1 MKMFYLPPF
10 VIMFIFAFHWN
21 SFRIFFSWDFFSLI
35 ELHIYLLIELHIT
48 ARYGMQYHAVC
59 WRSSLLLFK
68 HSEVLHLAKENDESK
83 KNILVLHDEFNSYV
97 TYRMFEEHK
106 NVISNLLY
114 RRWIYKELGRV
125 PSYQFRNRRW
135 QTAVKSGWLT
145 SLRVTKVKIGVSY
158 EKCHTNHD

>member
-1 MKMFYLPPF
+1 MG
-10 VIMFIFAFHWN
+10 IF
-21 SFRIFFSWDFFSLI
+21 SFLAV
-35 ELHIYLLIELHIT
+35 HIYLLIELHIT
-48 ARYGMQYHAVC
+48 AQDGMQYHAIC

-83 KNILVLHDEFNSYV
+83 KNIFLLHDEFNSYV
-97 TYRMFEEHK
+97 TSRMFEEHK

-114 RRWIYKELGRV
+114 RRWLCKELDSV

-145 SLRVTKVKIGVSY
+145 SLRVTKAKIGVSY
-158 EKCHTNHD
+158 ETCQKNHG